1 MEENSN
7 SISNSI
13 SNTNSISISNTN
25 TNTNSISNEIS
36 TTELGP
42 YSFKGDEFD
51 YLARSDRFDVLLRSQ
66 EPKRVIYGK
75 KTEPKVE
82 VSHAKI
88 SSPFH
93 HWSFLYLILY
103 YDKPQSTILPID
115 GTWKEL
121 MRLAQITGIQSD
133 PYVVDDSYV
142 AASKY
147 MNRRLIVVVLHEEIQ
162 VYGSE
167 ELEDAALVIK
177 GVSKLKRIVKDDY
190 VGLDSVGTGPFGVL
204 YEIAKKEL
212 MKL

>member
-1 MEENSN
+1 MDGSINSN
-7 SISNSI
+7 LPSSI
-13 SNTNSISISNTN
+13 
-25 TNTNSISNEIS
+25 
-36 TTELGP
+36 GP

-51 YLARSDRFDVLLRSQ
+51 YLARSDRFDLLLRSQ
-66 EPKRVIYGK
+66 EPKRVLYGK
-75 KTEPKVE
+75 TKTEPKVDA
-82 VSHAKI
+82 SYARI

-167 ELEDAALVIK
+167 ELEEAAIVIK
-177 GVSKLKRIVKDDY
+177 GVSKLKRIVKEDY
-190 VGLDSVGTGPFGVL
+190 VGLDSVGIGPFGVL
-204 YEIAKKEL
+204 YEIAKREVQKF
-212 MKL
+212 